1 MPDRRLN
8 EMLQLPSRRETAE
21 ILGCAFVAA
30 AICWYFGVDVW
41 HAILLGCA
49 ITVTALAVLI
59 GSAAP
64 DALDLSWRPGKRS
77 QREGSRSDVANLSR
91 SLRSG
96 WGYVGLTAER
106 QLQQIARRR
115 LALEGLDLGN
125 ADHRPAIEQRIGAAS
140 YRVLVRPHGRM
151 PTLRALISCLDALDA
166 LDSTHYPVPPPRS
179 RRWDLSRIPS
189 SLGRARER

>member
-1 MPDRRLN
+1 MRDRHLN
-8 EMLQLPSRRETAE
+8 EMLHLPSRRVTIE
-21 ILGCAFVAA
+21 ILAA
-30 AICWYFGVDVW
+30 ACVIAVICWYFGVDGW

-49 ITVTALAVLI
+49 ITVTALAVLV
-59 GSAAP
+59 GTAAP
-64 DALDLSWRPGKRS
+64 DALDLSWRPGKRA

-125 ADHRPAIEQRIGAAS
+125 ADHRSAIEQRIGAAS
-140 YRVLVRPHGRM
+140 YRVLVRPHGRL
-151 PTLRALISCLDALDA
+151 PRLGGLLKCLDALDA
-166 LDSTHYPVPPPRS
+166 VDSTHYPVSPSRS
-179 RRWDLSRIPS
+179 RRWGLATIPF